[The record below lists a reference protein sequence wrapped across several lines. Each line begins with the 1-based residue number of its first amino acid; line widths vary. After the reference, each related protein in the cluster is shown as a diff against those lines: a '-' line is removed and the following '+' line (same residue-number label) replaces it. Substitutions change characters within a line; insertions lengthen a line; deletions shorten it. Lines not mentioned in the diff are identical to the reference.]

1 MAAGPFTAGP
11 SAAGVLS
18 VNPLSAVEWQNEF
31 VPDEGRPVSTFR
43 GTVIDSQT
51 ELPIPGA
58 NVVIPGSDPFI
69 GTSAAADGTFSL
81 SGLPVGRMD
90 VQVTAMGYKPAV
102 LNNLM
107 LSSGRELVLYI
118 RLEEQVYRLEE
129 VSVRP
134 EVRKDQP
141 LNEMASVSARSF
153 TVEETER
160 YAGSLGDPSRM
171 AANFAGVSSASD
183 QRNDIIIRGNSP
195 LGLLWRIDGV
205 EVPNPNH
212 FGSMGSTG
220 GPVSMLNN
228 NLLTNSDF
236 YTGAFPAEFGN
247 ALAGAFDIR
256 MRYGNNQRHEH
267 MAQVGFNG
275 FEIGSE
281 GPFSGES
288 NASYLVNF
296 RYSTLEVLKELGMSF
311 GTGEAVPQYKDLS
324 LKLNFP
330 TKKGR
335 LTLFG
340 IGGMSYIEML
350 DSKSDSTSF
359 GFSGTDVRFGS
370 DMGVA
375 GLTHV
380 HYFDGDARLTTSLSA
395 SGIGNRSDII
405 DLGFN
410 PDMERLV
417 ERHFDIKYSL
427 SSRFSHKL
435 NVRNFFQAGVVFDM
449 HRVKYRGKEYQP
461 SWDDYFFYMNSL
473 GNFGLFRA
481 YGEWQHRFSDAFLV
495 NAGLHSTML
504 LLNGSFA
511 AEPRLGLRWEALPG
525 QTFSLGFGL
534 HSQSQMKAVYFMEEL
549 TDTMNLVYRKTNE
562 DLDFSRSL
570 HLVAGYDRM
579 LGREHRL
586 KLEAYFQHLYN
597 IPVTASRPEF
607 SLLNTGGDFVFHAF
621 HHMVNAGKGR
631 NAGLEMTLERFLHKG
646 FYYLVTAS
654 VFDAAYHGYDGV
666 WRNSAFN
673 NNYIFNALSGYEWK
687 VGRRSMLQV
696 DLKGVLAGGRRYLP
710 INAEASAANGGI
722 VYDWEHAYEKRYPDY
737 FRLNARITFRLN
749 GKNLNQEWGLDLQN
763 ITNHRN
769 IFMENWNNVLE
780 EITTSYQMGFMPM
793 MTYKLFF

>member
-1 MAAGPFTAGP
+1 MKTVASILLSTILIAFSAGKAVGGP
-11 SAAGVLS
+11 ITT
-18 VNPLSAVEWQNEF
+18 
-31 VPDEGRPVSTFR
+31 TFR

-58 NVVIPGSDPFI
+58 NVVILGSDPFT
-69 GTSAAADGTFSL
+69 GTSATADGTFSL
-81 SGLPVGRMD
+81 PGLPVGRID
-90 VQVTAMGYKPAV
+90 VQVSAMGYTPVV
-102 LNNLM
+102 LNNLL
-107 LSSGRELVLYI
+107 LSSGKELVLYI
-118 RLEEQVYRLEE
+118 RMEEQVYRLQE

-153 TVEETER
+153 SVEETER

-220 GPVSMLNN
+220 GPISMLNN

-267 MAQVGFNG
+267 TAQVGFNG
-275 FEIGSE
+275 FELGSE
-281 GPFSGES
+281 GPFSSGS

-296 RYSTLEVLKELGMSF
+296 RYSTLEVLKQLGMSF
-311 GTGEAVPQYKDLS
+311 GTGEAVPQYRDLS
-324 LKLNFP
+324 FKMNFP
-330 TKKGR
+330 TKRGR
-335 LTLFG
+335 ISLFG

-350 DSKSDSTSF
+350 DSKGDSTSF
-359 GFSGTDVRFGS
+359 GFSGTDLRFGA

-380 HYFDGDARLTTSLSA
+380 HYFPGDARLTTSFSV
-395 SGIGNRSDII
+395 SGIENRSNII
-405 DLGFN
+405 DLALD
-410 PDMERLV
+410 PEREV
-417 ERHFDIKYSL
+417 IAERDYDIKYSVN
-427 SSRFSHKL
+427 SRLTHKL
-435 NVRNFFQAGVVFDM
+435 SARNFFHAGMAFDM
-449 HRVKYRGKEYQP
+449 HRVKYRGKQYVS

-473 GNFGLFRA
+473 GNFGVVKLF
-481 YGEWQHRFSDAFLV
+481 GEWQHRFSNELV
-495 NAGLHSTML
+495 ANAGLHSTLL

-511 AEPRLGLRWEALPG
+511 AEPRLGMRWEARPG
-525 QTFSLGFGL
+525 HAFSLGFGL

-549 TDTMNLVYRKTNE
+549 VDTLNLVYRKSNE
-562 DLDFSRSL
+562 DLDFSRSV
-570 HLVAGYDRM
+570 HLVGGYDW
-579 LGREHRL
+579 LIGQGHRL
-586 KLEAYFQHLYN
+586 KLEAYYQHLYN
-597 IPVTASRPEF
+597 IPVSASQPRF
-607 SLLNTGGDFVFHAF
+607 SLLNTGGDFVFQVYHG
-621 HHMVNAGKGR
+621 MVNQGRGR
-631 NAGLEMTLERFLHKG
+631 NAGLEMTLEKFLNRG

-654 VFDAAYHGYDGV
+654 VFDASYQGYDRQ

-673 NNYIFNALSGYEWK
+673 NNYIFNVLGGYEWK
-687 VGRRSMLQV
+687 LGERSMLQL
-696 DLKGVLAGGRRYLP
+696 DLKGVLAGGKRYLP
-710 INAEASAANGGI
+710 IDVDASLAKGGL
-722 VYDWEHAYEKRYPDY
+722 VYDWERAYEKRYPDY

-749 GKNLNQEWGLDLQN
+749 GRNLNQEWGLDLQN
-763 ITNHRN
+763 ITNHQN
-769 IFMENWNNVLE
+769 IFMESWNRLRE
-780 EITTSYQMGFMPM
+780 EVTTSYQMGFMPM
-793 MTYKLFF
+793 MTYKIFF

>member
-1 MAAGPFTAGP
+1 MRIVAPHSLLLLFLFFVCHANAADPITT
-11 SAAGVLS
+11 
-18 VNPLSAVEWQNEF
+18 
-31 VPDEGRPVSTFR
+31 TFR

-58 NVVIPGSDPFI
+58 NVVILESDPFT

-81 SGLPVGRMD
+81 PNLPVGRID
-90 VQVTAMGYKPAV
+90 VQVSAMGYTPAI

-107 LSSGRELVLYI
+107 LSSGKELVLYI
-118 RLEEQVYRLEE
+118 RLEEQVYRLQE

-153 TVEETER
+153 SVDETER

-183 QRNDIIIRGNSP
+183 QRNDIIIRGNTP

-212 FGSMGSTG
+212 FGSVGSTG
-220 GPVSMLNN
+220 GPISMLNN

-247 ALAGAFDIR
+247 ALAGAFDIK

-281 GPFSGES
+281 GPFSSGG
-288 NASYLVNF
+288 NASYLFNF

-324 LKLNFP
+324 FKLNFP
-330 TKKGR
+330 TKRGR
-335 LTLFG
+335 ISLFG
-340 IGGMSYIEML
+340 IGGTSYIEML
-350 DSKSDSTSF
+350 DSRGDSTSF
-359 GFSGTDVRFGS
+359 GFTGTDVRFGA

-380 HYFDGDARLTTSLSA
+380 HYFPGDARLTTSVSVA
-395 SGIGNRSDII
+395 GIENRSNII
-405 DLGFN
+405 DLALD
-410 PDMERLV
+410 PEQEMIV
-417 ERHFDIKYSL
+417 ERDYDIKYSL

-435 NVRNFFQAGVVFDM
+435 DARNYFHAGLVFDM
-449 HRVKYRGKEYQP
+449 HRVKYRGKQYEP
-461 SWDDYFFYMNSL
+461 AWDTYFYYMNSL
-473 GNFGLFRA
+473 GNFGVTRLF
-481 YGEWQHRFSDAFLV
+481 GEWQHRFSNEFVV
-495 NAGLHSTML
+495 NAGLHSTVL

-511 AEPRLGLRWEALPG
+511 AEPRLGMRWEARPG

-549 TDTMNLVYRKTNE
+549 TDTMNLVYRKSNE
-562 DLDFSRSL
+562 NLDFSRSL
-570 HLVAGYDRM
+570 HLVAGYDRL
-579 LGREHRL
+579 LGEDHRL
-586 KLEAYFQHLYN
+586 KLEAYFQHLYH
-597 IPVTASRPEF
+597 IPVAAIRPQF
-607 SLLNTGGDFVFHAF
+607 SLLNTGGGFIFQAF
-621 HHMVNAGKGR
+621 HDMVNEGTGR
-631 NAGLEMTLERFLHKG
+631 NVGLEMTLEKFLSKG

-654 VFDAAYHGYDGV
+654 VFDAQYQGYDGQ

-673 NNYIFNALSGYEWK
+673 NNYIFNALAGYELK
-687 VGRRSMLQV
+687 LGERSLLQF

-710 INAEASAANGGI
+710 IDVEASAALDDL
-722 VYDWEHAYEKRYPDY
+722 VYDWDRAYENRYPDY

-749 GKNLNQEWGLDLQN
+749 GRNLNQEWGLDLQN
-763 ITNHRN
+763 ITNHQN
-769 IFMENWNNVLE
+769 IYMENWNR
-780 EITTSYQMGFMPM
+780 ITGEVSTSYQMGFMPM
-793 MTYKLFF
+793 MTYKIFF

>member
-1 MAAGPFTAGP
+1 MKMSVQHILIILFLLFACHANATGPITT
-11 SAAGVLS
+11 
-18 VNPLSAVEWQNEF
+18 
-31 VPDEGRPVSTFR
+31 TFR

-58 NVVIPGSDPFI
+58 NVVILGSDPFT
-69 GTSAAADGTFSL
+69 GTSAAADGTFAL
-81 SGLPVGRMD
+81 PKLPVGRID
-90 VQVTAMGYKPAV
+90 IKVSAMGYTPAIM
-102 LNNLM
+102 NNLL

-118 RLEEQVYRLEE
+118 RLEEQVYRLQE

-153 TVEETER
+153 SVEETER

-220 GPVSMLNN
+220 GPISMLNN

-267 MAQVGFNG
+267 TAQVGFNG

-281 GPFSGES
+281 GPFSSGS

-324 LKLNFP
+324 FKLNFP
-330 TKKGR
+330 TKRGR
-335 LTLFG
+335 ISLFG
-340 IGGMSYIEML
+340 VGGMSYIEML
-350 DSKSDSTSF
+350 DSKGDSTSF
-359 GFSGTDVRFGS
+359 GFSGTDVRFGA
-370 DMGVA
+370 DAGVA

-380 HYFDGDARLTTSLSA
+380 HYFPGESRLTTSISV
-395 SGIGNRSDII
+395 SGIENRSNII
-405 DLGFN
+405 DLAMH
-410 PDMERLV
+410 PERDV
-417 ERHFDIKYSL
+417 IAERDYDIKYGL

-435 NVRNFFQAGVVFDM
+435 DARNFFHAGLAFDM
-449 HRVKYRGKEYQP
+449 HRVKYRGEQYNAT
-461 SWDDYFFYMNSL
+461 WDSYFFYMNSL
-473 GNFGLFRA
+473 GNFGVARLF
-481 YGEWQHRFSDAFLV
+481 GEWQHRFSNELVV
-495 NAGLHSTML
+495 NAGMHSTLL

-511 AEPRLGLRWEALPG
+511 AEPRLGMRWEARPG
-525 QTFSLGFGL
+525 QTFSLGLGL
-534 HSQSQMKAVYFMEEL
+534 HSQSQMKAIYFMEEL
-549 TDTMNLVYRKTNE
+549 VDTLNLVYRKSNQ

-570 HLVAGYDRM
+570 HLVAGYDRL
-579 LGREHRL
+579 LGRDHRL
-586 KLEAYFQHLYN
+586 KLEAYYQNLYS
-597 IPVTASRPEF
+597 IPVAAIRPEF
-607 SLLNTGGDFVFHAF
+607 SLLNTGGDFVFQAYHG
-621 HHMVNAGKGR
+621 MVNEGRGR
-631 NAGLEMTLERFLHKG
+631 NIGLEMTLEKFLSKG

-654 VFDAAYHGYDGV
+654 VFDARNRGYDNQ
-666 WRNSAFN
+666 WRHSAFN
-673 NNYIFNALSGYEWK
+673 NNYIFNALAGHEWK
-687 VGRRSMLQV
+687 LGERSLLQL

-710 INAEASAANGGI
+710 IDAEASAAKGGL
-722 VYDWEHAYEKRYPDY
+722 VYDWESAYERRYPNY

-749 GKNLNQEWGLDLQN
+749 GRNLNQEWGIDLQN
-763 ITNHRN
+763 LTNHQN
-769 IFMENWNNVLE
+769 IFVESWNQVRE
-780 EITTSYQMGFMPM
+780 EVTASYQMGFMPM
-793 MTYKLFF
+793 MTYKIFF